1 MRFLFRA
8 TLFLGLIV
16 VLAACGGQS
25 KSNQEAPSAAEQPAA
40 EQPAAE
46 QPAAEQASASS
57 AVTDTPAPVAAASS
71 QEPTAALEATPTEAP
86 AAQESQDWSQNAW
99 QDGDLYVL
107 GNPEAPIRLVD
118 YSDFL

>member
-8 TLFLGLIV
+8 TLFLGLVV

-25 KSNQEAPSAAEQPAA
+25 KSSQEAPSTAEQPAA

-57 AVTDTPAPVAAASS
+57 AVTDTPAPT

-86 AAQESQDWSQNAW
+86 AAQETQDWSQNAW
-99 QDGDLYVL
+99 LDGDLYVL